1 MLTQGRYS
9 GLDRQWRK
17 PMFSFFDY
25 LPMRYHDATQ
35 RQWAVRRLVWS
46 FKDGKAGREVSELT
60 VRAVRKHFK
69 VHPYEIVFLCVPA
82 SSQQKNE
89 VRYKDFS
96 ESVCRQVGMLN
107 GYEHVKVIGER
118 QAVHLSAGR
127 YIESTQRIELDTAF
141 FKGRKVL
148 LFDDIL
154 TLGYSYARF
163 ALRLEKAGAEVIG
176 GFFLGKTIYKPF

>member
-1 MLTQGRYS
+1 MVTKGKYP

-17 PMFSFFDY
+17 LMFSFFDY
-25 LPMRYHDATQ
+25 LPMKYFCATE
-35 RQWAVRRLVWS
+35 REWAVRRLVWA
-46 FKDGKAGREVSELT
+46 FKDGKARKEVSELT
-60 VRAVRKHFK
+60 VQAVRKHFGSC
-69 VHPYEIVFLCVPA
+69 PCEIIFLCVPA
-82 SSQQKNE
+82 SSEQKNE
-89 VRYKDFS
+89 IRYRAFS
-96 ESVCRQVGMLN
+96 ESVCKQAGMLN
-107 GYEHVKVIGER
+107 GYEHVKIIGER

-127 YIESTQRIELDTAF
+127 YSGSSQRIELDMGF

-154 TLGYSYARF
+154 TLGYSYARL